1 MGEKPHGHSKGRKPP
16 SSKGHREAGYGAGK
30 RGSGGRGGYGRP
42 KGGTGSKPSRT
53 GGRRGRDSG
62 NRPQLDLTAGA
73 QLPRWVQ
80 EEVTRSTRK
89 ERRQAVLQYLE
100 AAAEAF
106 ADAKYGKAAQR
117 AEQAKEASSSNA
129 TIREILGLS
138 YYRLG
143 RWKEALKELRSF
155 RRIAGETTHMPV
167 EMDCLRALERPG
179 DVEKVWAQLH
189 GLGGRPETM
198 TEARVVYGSYLL
210 DAGRLDEAW
219 KVINPKKIHK
229 EASESSLRQWYV
241 AARVAAH
248 LGDESSARQLV
259 GAITTADPG
268 FPGLDQLEK
277 EIAAS

>member
-1 MGEKPHGHSKGRKPP
+1 MGEKAHGHSKGRKPP
-16 SSKGHREAGYGAGK
+16 SSKGHRGSGYGAS
-30 RGSGGRGGYGRP
+30 RGGRGRYGRTGD
-42 KGGTGSKPSRT
+42 GGFQPRREGQ
-53 GGRRGRDSG
+53 GRGKDSG
-62 NRPQLDLTAGA
+62 TRPQLDLSAGA
-73 QLPRWVQ
+73 QLPRWIQ
-80 EEVTRSTRK
+80 EEVNRSTRK

-143 RWKEALKELRSF
+143 RWKDALKELRGF

-167 EMDCLRALERPG
+167 EMDCLRALERSH

-189 GLGGRPETM
+189 DLGGRRDTM
-198 TEARVVYGSYLL
+198 REGRVVYGSYLL

-229 EASESSLRQWYV
+229 EADESSLRQWYV
-241 AARVAAH
+241 AARVAAR
-248 LGDESSARQLV
+248 LGDNSSARQLV
-259 GAITTADPG
+259 SAITTADPG
-268 FPGLDQLEK
+268 FPGLDQLEQ